1 MINIYFYS
9 LSSQKWK
16 YNFLIILFR
25 KTINNAR
32 MRWKEVLFLNDS
44 ALLLML
50 FFSLLFYTNQAASTE
65 QSAKKQ
71 LYAKKISVANHD
83 IKRIAKD
90 KNWQNYSVKM
100 NVFIPNEIDH
110 FLLCKTPL
118 QLAESGSRRNDLA
131 RLRYII
137 RCEDERRWEI
147 AVTVKPEI
155 YLPIWIA
162 NKVIERGT
170 KISQENIVLHKHN
183 ISTISDHYITDA
195 NQIIGLTVKRRIHD
209 RRPLSLSHLEQPI
222 LVTRGQQVVMIAE
235 EEGVV
240 AQMLGQ
246 VLKNGRKGERIK
258 VRNLSSGKIIEAIV
272 NDLGVVKMLMR
283 PGL

>member
-1 MINIYFYS
+1 M
-9 LSSQKWK
+9 
-16 YNFLIILFR
+16 
-25 KTINNAR
+25 
-32 MRWKEVLFLNDS
+32 LFLHDTV
-44 ALLLML
+44 LLLTL
-50 FFSLLFYTNQAASTE
+50 FFSLLFYASQVASAE
-65 QSAKKQ
+65 QNAKKQ
-71 LYAKKISVANHD
+71 LYAKTVSVANHD

-90 KNWQNYSVKM
+90 KNWQHYSVKM
-100 NVFIPNEIDH
+100 NIFIPNEIDH

-118 QLAESGSRRNDLA
+118 QLAGSGSGRNDLA
-131 RLRYII
+131 RFRYIV

-155 YLPIWIA
+155 HLPIWIA

-170 KISQENIVLHKHN
+170 KISQEDIVLHKHN

-195 NQIIGLTVKRRIHD
+195 NQIIGLMVKRRVHD
-209 RRPLSLSHLEQPI
+209 RQPLSLSHLEQPI

-258 VRNLSSGKIIEAIV
+258 VRNLSSGKIIEAVV

-283 PGL
+283 PRL